1 MAPAEDKTRLL
12 LVWPAVAG
20 AQLHGFLPLGLGY
33 LAANL
38 PAECEARLWDGVLS
52 RRPNTEV
59 AAEAERFQPHAV
71 GLSVWHYNLPGARE
85 AVAAVRRRFPSL
97 PLIAG
102 GPTVS
107 GLGARLFETLDVDYG
122 SVGEGEWSLPQF
134 LTLLRRGGLTEAAK
148 REVPGLVWRDAA
160 GAPVANPP
168 RWEALDGLKPC
179 DYAFIRLDAY
189 LAAGYRYGL
198 HRKARR
204 TAPIHTTRGCPFPCE
219 YCSARLISGTRVRTR
234 PIESVAA
241 EIRQLHER
249 FGIDGFNLIDD
260 NFTFHQDYAKGLCRA
275 IIGLGLKGVSFCAPN
290 GIKVECLDGELLGLM
305 KEAGWQALFIAPES
319 GSERTLERMRKKVHL
334 PTVRQ
339 KLGLIR
345 EAGLKVFGFF
355 ILGYPG
361 ETADDFRQTIAFACR
376 NAFDWATFTCFQP
389 LPGTPVCERLVAEGE
404 IAAAPEGVD
413 YYQVTYAPRGF
424 TVRQMRRWRLRALLR
439 FYTSS
444 PARLARALASYSP
457 WRVLRFLLK
466 LR

>member
-1 MAPAEDKTRLL
+1 MASPGDKTRLL

-38 PAECEARLWDGVLS
+38 PDGCEARLSDGVLS
-52 RRPNTEV
+52 RRPNAEV
-59 AAEAERFQPHAV
+59 ADEAERFQPHAV
-71 GLSVWHYNLPGARE
+71 GLSVWHFNLPGARE
-85 AVAAVRRRFPSL
+85 AIAAIRQRFPSL
-97 PLIAG
+97 PILAG

-107 GLGARLFETLDVDYG
+107 GLGTRLFETLDADYG
-122 SVGEGEWSLPQF
+122 FVGEGEWSLPQF
-134 LTLLRRGGLTEAAK
+134 LGLLRRGELTDAAK
-148 REVPGLVWRDAA
+148 RAVPGLVFRDAA
-160 GAPVANPP
+160 GAPAANPP
-168 RWEALDGLKPC
+168 RWEPLDALKPC
-179 DYAFIRLDAY
+179 DYEFIRLDAY

-204 TAPIHTTRGCPFPCE
+204 IAPIHTTRGCPFPCE

-234 PIESVAA
+234 PVESVVA
-241 EIRQLHER
+241 EIRRLHER
-249 FGIDGFNLIDD
+249 LGIDGFNLIDD
-260 NFTFHQDYAKGLCRA
+260 NFTFHQDYAKALCRA
-275 IIGLGLKGVSFCAPN
+275 ILGMGLKGVSFCAPN
-290 GIKVECLDGELLGLM
+290 GIKVEYLDRELLGLM
-305 KEAGWQALFIAPES
+305 KQAGWQALFIAPES

-334 PTVRQ
+334 PTVRE
-339 KLGLIR
+339 KLALIR

-389 LPGTPVCERLVAEGE
+389 LPGTPVCERLIAEGE

-424 TVRQMRRWRLRALLR
+424 TVREMRRWRLWALLR

-444 PARLARALASYSP
+444 PRRLAAALASYSP
-457 WRVLRFLLK
+457 LRILRFLLK